1 MSAGFSK
8 IAEWGGKVA
17 GMFGFGGGAP
27 ASAPSPQAQ
36 AAVGGNGQN
45 VNQQTQ
51 IVVQGSSDPAATARA
66 VSGEQGR
73 VNADM
78 ARNMRGAAR

>member
-1 MSAGFSK
+1 MN
-8 IAEWGGKVA
+8 
-17 GMFGFGGGAP
+17 
-27 ASAPSPQAQ
+27 
-36 AAVGGNGQN
+36 GNSQN

-51 IVVQGSSDPAATARA
+51 IVVQGSTDPSATARA
-66 VSGEQGR
+66 VSGEQSR